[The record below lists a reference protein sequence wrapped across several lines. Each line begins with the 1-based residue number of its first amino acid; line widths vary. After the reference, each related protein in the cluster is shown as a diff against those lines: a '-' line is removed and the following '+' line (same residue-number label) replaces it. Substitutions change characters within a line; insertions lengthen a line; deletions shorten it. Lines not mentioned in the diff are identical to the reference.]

1 MIFFMGLNYLFVEI
15 YPIEFIGKLQFQRF
29 IPFVRY
35 LAILIFIISVLC
47 LYRKPKKH
55 IISTV
60 LVLLP
65 FSIGIFL
72 QDDDILFYSCGFLL
86 FFLVALFSS
95 KLSPLPL
102 TAIIVM
108 ISILLDS
115 SLIALN
121 NKYYETRNLRLNIA
135 GEELVDGNK
144 TANFLKE
151 NSKKAI
157 SS

>member
-15 YPIEFIGKLQFQRF
+15 YPIEFIGKLQSQRF
-29 IPFVRY
+29 ILFVRY
-35 LAILIFIISVLC
+35 LAILIFIFSVLC

-72 QDDDILFYSCGFLL
+72 QDDDILFNSCGFLL
-86 FFLVALFSS
+86 FFLETLFKQAISFT
-95 KLSPLPL
+95 L

-108 ISILLDS
+108 ISILLFS

-135 GEELVDGNK
+135 KGGV
-144 TANFLKE
+144 
-151 NSKKAI
+151 S
-157 SS
+157 